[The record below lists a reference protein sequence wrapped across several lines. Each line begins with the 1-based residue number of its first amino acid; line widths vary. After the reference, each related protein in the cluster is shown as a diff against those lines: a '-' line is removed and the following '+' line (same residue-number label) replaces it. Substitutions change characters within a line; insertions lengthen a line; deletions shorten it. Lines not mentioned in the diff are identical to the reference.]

1 MKIFPP
7 LKFSEFVGFLRQK
20 RVTTSK
26 AEHKLSQYSL
36 ENCLPLGN
44 QCIFSMPAQ
53 VFLLLI
59 QLSKSLF
66 LFLPWIKYRCYV
78 FIDFFIPL
86 PGHVVG
92 TFLNGSQHLVNCG
105 GTRKACPLDGSRL
118 PSRSQLGS
126 VTIYHLSKK
135 VSDQLQPTL
144 KFLRD
149 VGVRKLVYPALAL
162 SSW

>member
-1 MKIFPP
+1 MVA
-7 LKFSEFVGFLRQK
+7 LRFVFFL
-20 RVTTSK
+20 
-26 AEHKLSQYSL
+26 
-36 ENCLPLGN
+36 C
-44 QCIFSMPAQ
+44 
-53 VFLLLI
+53 
-59 QLSKSLF
+59 LF

-135 VSDQLQPTL
+135 VSDQLQLTL